1 MTKPKSTGG
10 CGTFFILAILFA
22 IAQLVEENRKTICI
36 ILIVILLI
44 ILLCIIFKHKGKH
57 KASFS
62 PITKQP
68 IDLHEEHSTNSQLN
82 YANSLLKR
90 AYHLAD
96 ILNTTLDRE
105 EFFISFDELSSVLK
119 SLSELEGD
127 VNFSG
132 ALPSDELKKINA
144 EKQASID
151 FLERRIKESQAPGN
165 SYISSEPIHEYSAKE
180 NEDVEIQSQNDFGI
194 ESAPKLQTKLEVDFY
209 FVDAGKFII
218 EKEKASVGMLQRMFK
233 IGFNRATKIMDQ
245 LCDAGVVGPEEG
257 SKPRKVLM
265 SMSQFEKFLDTV
277 ELTTLLSEPDTVSD
291 SNSSFCTLSN
301 PTDDRIQMYNGKYD
315 YMEGHDFERF
325 CAQLLEANGFYNVNV
340 TPGSNDQ
347 GIDIL
352 AEKQSVK
359 YAIQCKRYSSDVGN
373 KAVQEVFAGKSYYNC
388 HVGVVLTNR
397 YFTQSAKE
405 LAEKTQIFLWN
416 RDVLNALC
424 ENYYK
429 KEYIDDN

>member
-1 MTKPKSTGG
+1 M
-10 CGTFFILAILFA
+10 
-22 IAQLVEENRKTICI
+22 
-36 ILIVILLI
+36 
-44 ILLCIIFKHKGKH
+44 
-57 KASFS
+57 
-62 PITKQP
+62 
-68 IDLHEEHSTNSQLN
+68 
-82 YANSLLKR
+82 LKR

-245 LCDAGVVGPEEG
+245 LCDAGVSRTQEG
-257 SKPRKVLM
+257 SKPRKVLLQM
-265 SMSQFEKFLDTV
+265 RLLPIEQPEGTIQ
-277 ELTTLLSEPDTVSD
+277 TL
-291 SNSSFCTLSN
+291 C
-301 PTDDRIQMYNGKYD
+301 Q
-315 YMEGHDFERF
+315 ERS
-325 CAQLLEANGFYNVNV
+325 
-340 TPGSNDQ
+340 P
-347 GIDIL
+347 
-352 AEKQSVK
+352 
-359 YAIQCKRYSSDVGN
+359 
-373 KAVQEVFAGKSYYNC
+373 
-388 HVGVVLTNR
+388 
-397 YFTQSAKE
+397 
-405 LAEKTQIFLWN
+405 
-416 RDVLNALC
+416 
-424 ENYYK
+424 
-429 KEYIDDN
+429 